1 MPIFLFGSD
10 EQKERWL
17 PDLASGRKLAA
28 FGLTEPDAGSVRA
41 PLARPRPCA
50 TARGS

>member
-17 PDLASGRKLAA
+17 PDLASGQRLAA
-28 FGLTEPDAGSVRA
+28 FGLTEPDAGSDAGATPHDGRA
-41 PLARPRPCA
+41 P
-50 TARGS
+50 